1 LAFAK
6 IIEMKKWLLL
16 AVLALVLFTVD
27 ALWHDALGLHVAF
40 RTLLIFFVAQ
50 SAILFRLDHWA
61 KEEWKVQ
68 IAMVKVVVRLLSA
81 LVFALVVFR
90 SHEDHIPLVIQFMG
104 LYLLFMTFEITM
116 SLANLRRN

>member
-1 LAFAK
+1 LAVMA
-6 IIEMKKWLLL
+6 IVLL
-16 AVLALVLFTVD
+16 ALD
-27 ALWHDALGLHVAF
+27 ALWHEELRLHMAF
-40 RTLLIFFVAQ
+40 KTMVIFFVLQ
-50 SAILFRLDHWA
+50 SAVLFRLDHWA

-68 IAMVKVVVRLLSA
+68 VAMVKVVVRLLSA

-90 SHEDHIPLVIQFMG
+90 SQDNHIPLVIQFLG